1 MGPRPLPQPVCF
13 AARVVAARMKI
24 LVVEDERKLGQFV
37 QKGLQEASYTAT
49 LVGTCAAA
57 ENALAES
64 HYDAI
69 VLDIGLPDGS
79 GLDVL
84 RRWRQAGFSEPV
96 VILSARGQVE
106 DRITGL
112 NLGADDYLPKPFSFD
127 ELLARLR
134 SLLRRESKQKRTRYE
149 HAGISMD
156 LLSRKVVA
164 AGRAV
169 ELTGREFALLELF
182 LAHPGRVLTRTQI
195 AERIWETSFD
205 TETNLID
212 VYVKK
217 LRTKLPPGEDG
228 APPIRTVR
236 GTGYVLP

>member
-1 MGPRPLPQPVCF
+1 
-13 AARVVAARMKI
+13 MKI
-24 LVVEDERKLGQFV
+24 LVVEDERKLGQFI
-37 QKGLQEASYTAT
+37 QKGLQEAAYTAT

-57 ENALAES
+57 EDALAES

-84 RRWRQAGFSEPV
+84 RRWRQSGFSEPV
-96 VILSARGQVE
+96 VILSARGQVD

-149 HAGISMD
+149 HAGIGMD
-156 LLSRKVVA
+156 LLSRKVTA
-164 AGRAV
+164 AGQPV
-169 ELTGREFALLELF
+169 DLTGREFALLELF
-182 LAHPGRVLTRTQI
+182 LANPGRVLTRTQI

-205 TETNLID
+205 SETNLID

-217 LRTKLPPGEDG
+217 LRTKLPNGTDG
-228 APPIRTVR
+228 TPLIRTVR

>member
-1 MGPRPLPQPVCF
+1 
-13 AARVVAARMKI
+13 MKI
-24 LVVEDERKLGQFV
+24 LVVEDERKLGQFI
-37 QKGLQEASYTAT
+37 QKGLQEAAYTAT

-57 ENALAES
+57 EDALAES

-84 RRWRQAGFSEPV
+84 RRWRQSGFSEPV
-96 VILSARGQVE
+96 VILSARGQVD

-149 HAGISMD
+149 HAGIGMD
-156 LLSRKVVA
+156 LLSRKVTA
-164 AGRAV
+164 AGQPV
-169 ELTGREFALLELF
+169 DLTGREFALLELF
-182 LAHPGRVLTRTQI
+182 LANPGRVLTRTQI

-205 TETNLID
+205 SETNLID

-217 LRTKLPPGEDG
+217 LRTKLPNGPDG
-228 APPIRTVR
+228 TPLIRTVR

>member
-1 MGPRPLPQPVCF
+1 
-13 AARVVAARMKI
+13 MKI

-37 QKGLQEASYTAT
+37 QKGLQEAAYTAT

-57 ENALAES
+57 EDALAES

-96 VILSARGQVE
+96 VILSARGQVD

-156 LLSRKVVA
+156 LLSRKVSA
-164 AGRAV
+164 AGQPV

-182 LAHPGRVLTRTQI
+182 LANPGRVLTRTQI

-205 TETNLID
+205 SETNLID

-217 LRTKLPPGEDG
+217 LRTKLPNGPDG
-228 APPIRTVR
+228 TPLIRTVR

>member
-1 MGPRPLPQPVCF
+1 
-13 AARVVAARMKI
+13 MKI

-37 QKGLQEASYTAT
+37 QKGLQEAAYTAT

-57 ENALAES
+57 EDALAES

-69 VLDIGLPDGS
+69 ILDIGLPDGS

-84 RRWRQAGFSEPV
+84 RRWRQSGFSEPV
-96 VILSARGQVE
+96 VILSARGQVD

-156 LLSRKVVA
+156 LLSRKVVV
-164 AGRAV
+164 AGQPV
-169 ELTGREFALLELF
+169 ELTGREFALLEL
-182 LAHPGRVLTRTQI
+182 LLSNPGRVLTRTQI

-205 TETNLID
+205 SETNLID

-217 LRTKLPPGEDG
+217 LRAKLPNGPDG
-228 APPIRTVR
+228 TPLIRTVR